1 MQALTRNS
9 LPGQSSRHVS
19 MRSRA
24 MRPRSIRAPALFDE
38 DGETLTAVLTEGT
51 ETLPPLVEVSVKVGQ
66 KDVRVVK
73 PPGVDELWQWYE
85 MTGNMEADPSW
96 GRLWETSKQLSRC
109 ILDENVDSILPAV
122 RGKRVAEVGCG
133 LGLVGLSAAM
143 NDCAS
148 VIFCDREP
156 LAIHCA
162 LSSAAVN
169 NLQVVGVQDL
179 HAAGPGS
186 CCSGSLL
193 DWADPQA
200 LGQPVDV
207 VLGADCLYDPD
218 TAALL
223 ARCCRELVAG
233 EGTVVLSEPEKERAL
248 GCREAFLT
256 AAAASGASRTEIISP
271 PPGHRGEPPSVFV
284 VASWT

>member
-9 LPGQSSRHVS
+9 LAGNLLPPRHVS
-19 MRSRA
+19 RRSRA

-51 ETLPPLVEVSVKVGQ
+51 ETLPPLVEVSVKVGK

-109 ILDENVDSILPAV
+109 IFDEVDFLDV

-179 HAAGPGS
+179 QSAGPGT

-207 VLGADCLYDPD
+207 VLGADCLYDPN

-248 GCREAFLT
+248 GCREAFLS
-256 AAAASGASRTEIISP
+256 AAAASGASRTEILSP
-271 PPGHRGEPPSVFV
+271 PPGPQGEPPSVFI
-284 VASWT
+284 VATWT